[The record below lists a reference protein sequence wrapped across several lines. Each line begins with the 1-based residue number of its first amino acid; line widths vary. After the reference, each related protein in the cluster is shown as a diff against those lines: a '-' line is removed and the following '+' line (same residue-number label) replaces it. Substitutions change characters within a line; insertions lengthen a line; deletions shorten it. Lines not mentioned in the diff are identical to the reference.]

1 MSHAQVISV
10 EEWCQFRYFILFDN
24 VNLSSFFLRSVNET
38 AKEKYQGLKR
48 LFAYNSYPELPM
60 QNPTAYSINEQFVD
74 MFKVYIKDPKNRK
87 VDPLVV
93 RYLHERQENQYSL
106 VVSVLTS
113 VINDQLDTETL
124 NNLAILCCE
133 LTSQCSSLAQVE

>member
-1 MSHAQVISV
+1 MGYLYDLVTSV
-10 EEWCQFRYFILFDN
+10 PM
-24 VNLSSFFLRSVNET
+24 LRSVNET

-48 LFAYNSYPELPM
+48 LFAYNSYPDLPM
-60 QNPTAYSINEQFVD
+60 QNMTNNINEQFVD
-74 MFKVYIKDPKNRK
+74 MFKVYIRDPKNRK

-106 VVSVLTS
+106 VVSVLCS
-113 VINDQLDTETL
+113 VINDQLDTEHL

-133 LTSQCSSLAQVE
+133 LTSQCSSLAQVSINTIQWS